1 MSKAALEL
9 RVSLP
14 TIEQWTYKKAMK
26 PEIRYHICWSN
37 SSLDWKTFPTKT
49 DATELAG
56 RIKKPN

>member
-1 MSKAALEL
+1 
-9 RVSLP
+9 
-14 TIEQWTYKKAMK
+14 MK

-56 RIKKPN
+56 SIKKPNESYKIVERYEQCEGCREFELKAS